1 MENLSKLP
9 RLSIANLPLIKS
21 DNLTL
26 PEPAVFSL
34 PEKVLQFGTGVLLR
48 GLPDYF
54 IDKANRQGIFNGRV
68 VMIKSTAGGA
78 GAAFDEQDNLYTIY
92 SEGITNGKN
101 VNEQVVCSAISRT
114 LTAATQWKD
123 ILAVAKS
130 ADLELVISNTT
141 EVGIVFVA
149 ELIGGRVPESFP
161 GKLTAVL
168 YERFK
173 AFSGSSESGLVIVP
187 TELITDNGKKLK
199 EIVLQLAQHNS
210 LEAAFIDWINQHNHF
225 CNSLVDRIVPG
236 RPEKS
241 KEAELTAER
250 GYTDELN
257 IMSEVY
263 SLWAIEGDEQ
273 IAQKLSFSK
282 ADSGVVIT
290 QDIGLF
296 RELKL
301 RLLNATHTLSCA
313 HAITSGFTTVVEA
326 MNDEAFLDFITKLVF
341 TEIKPSI
348 PYQVNADVATDFA
361 NKVLDRFRNPAIRH
375 EWLSIS
381 LHYTTKLKARVVPL
395 IIGYYDKYNSVPP
408 AIAQGLAAYL
418 RFMRVTAQPD
428 GRYQGSINGESYFVT
443 DNYSSYFADAWSQT
457 TDTVALVTNVL
468 SNIELWDTDLNA
480 LPGLGD
486 AIANELSKITD

>member
-1 MENLSKLP
+1 MEDQSNLP
-9 RLSIANLPLIKS
+9 RLSIANLTLIKS
-21 DNLTL
+21 DNLIV
-26 PEPAVFSL
+26 PQPQIFSL

-68 VMIKSTAGGA
+68 VMVKSTAGGA

-114 LTAATQWKD
+114 LTAATQWD
-123 ILAVAKS
+123 EILAVAKS

-141 EVGIVFVA
+141 EVGIAFVA
-149 ELIGGRVPESFP
+149 EQIGEGVPSSFP

-173 AFSGSSESGLVIVP
+173 AFNGSAESGLVIIP

-199 EIVLQLAQHNS
+199 EIVLQLAEHNS
-210 LEAAFIDWINQHNHF
+210 LEPAFIEWIKAHNYF

-250 GYTDELN
+250 EYIDELN

-263 SLWAIEGDEQ
+263 SLWAIEGNEQ
-273 IAQKLSFSK
+273 IAERLSFSK

-290 QDIGLF
+290 PDIGLF

-313 HAITSGFTTVVEA
+313 HAIISGFTTVVEA
-326 MNDEAFLDFITKLVF
+326 MNDDAFLDFITKLLF

-348 PYQVNADVATDFA
+348 PYQVDADVATDFA

-395 IIGYYDKYNSVPP
+395 ITGYYDKYNTVP
-408 AIAQGLAAYL
+408 AAMVTGLAAYI
-418 RFMRVTAQPD
+418 RFMRVTAQSD
-428 GRYQGSINGESYFVT
+428 GRYQGSINNKTYHVT
-443 DNYSSYFADAWSQT
+443 DSFAPYFAEVWGQK
-457 TDTVALVTNVL
+457 TDLTQLVATVL
-468 SNIELWDTDLNA
+468 SNTELWGANLSE
-480 LPGLGD
+480 LPGFGD
-486 AIANELSKITD
+486 AIAIELGKIGD